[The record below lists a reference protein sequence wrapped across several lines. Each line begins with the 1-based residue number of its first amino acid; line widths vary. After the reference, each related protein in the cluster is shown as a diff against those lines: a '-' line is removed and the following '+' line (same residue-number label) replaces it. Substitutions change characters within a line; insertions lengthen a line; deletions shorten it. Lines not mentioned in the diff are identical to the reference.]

1 MADTYRK
8 VYLHIV
14 FAVKNRK
21 TLLDKVWRNELF
33 AYMASSLNNRGHFS
47 LAVNGYN
54 DHVHLFF
61 DYNCKELISDLVRE
75 IKKSSNEFI
84 NANGFC
90 SVKFEWQNGYGVF
103 SNGYREKDVIIKYII
118 NQEKHHSKRSF
129 KDEYFSLLDSNEVE
143 YKNEYVFEFFDEIDQ
158 RK

>member
-1 MADTYRK
+1 MANTYRK

-21 TLLDKVWRNELF
+21 TLLDKSWRHELF
-33 AYMASSLNNRGHFS
+33 AYMSTTLNNRGHFS

-61 DYNCKELISDLVRE
+61 DYNCNELISDLVRE

-90 SVKFEWQNGYGVF
+90 SGKFEWQNGYGVF

-118 NQEKHHSKRSF
+118 NQEKHHSTRSF
-129 KDEYFSLLDSNEVE
+129 REEYVSLLDSYSVA
-143 YKNEYVFEFFDEIDQ
+143 YKNEYVFEFFDEIGQ
-158 RK
+158 

>member
-1 MADTYRK
+1 MANTYRK

-21 TLLDKVWRNELF
+21 GLLDKSWRNELF
-33 AYMASSLNNRGHFS
+33 AYMATSLNNRGHFS

-54 DHVHLFF
+54 DHAHLFF
-61 DYNCKELISDLVRE
+61 DYNCEELISDLVRE

-84 NANGFC
+84 NTNDFC
-90 SVKFEWQNGYGVF
+90 SGKFEWQNGYGVF

-129 KDEYFSLLDSNEVE
+129 KDEYFSLLDSYDVE
-143 YKNEYVFEFFDEIDQ
+143 YKNEYVFEFFDEIDK
-158 RK
+158 RN

>member
-8 VYLHIV
+8 VYLHVV

-21 TLLDKVWRNELF
+21 ALLDKSWRNELF
-33 AYMASSLNNRGHFS
+33 AYMAATLNKRGHFS
-47 LAVNGYN
+47 LAVNGYH

-75 IKKSSNEFI
+75 IKKSSNEFVT
-84 NANGFC
+84 AGRFC
-90 SVKFEWQNGYGVF
+90 STKFEWQNGYGVF
-103 SNGYREKDVIIKYII
+103 SNGHREKDTIIKYIV

-129 KDEYFSLLDSNEVE
+129 KEEYLSLLASYNVE
-143 YKNEYVFEFFDEIDQ
+143 YKNEYVFEFFDEA
-158 RK
+158 K